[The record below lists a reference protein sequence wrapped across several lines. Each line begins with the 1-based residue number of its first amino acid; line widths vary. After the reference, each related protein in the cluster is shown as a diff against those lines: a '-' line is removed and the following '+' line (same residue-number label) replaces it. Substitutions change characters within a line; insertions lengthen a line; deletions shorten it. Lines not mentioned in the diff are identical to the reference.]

1 MKVRILVAVISS
13 AILISGCSTKPNL
26 AGAAAIV
33 GDVKITQATV
43 TESVNAVFA
52 QIEKLPASSTTQV
65 PTAAQVTRTT
75 VDRLVRDELFRVATL
90 TPKYAVSQA
99 AISKMREDAF
109 RDYGKESVE
118 SQLASNNGV
127 PANQI
132 DLFIRNILV
141 QDAIIKD
148 LSPTG
153 TQDEQTSALVSYL
166 SGLSSELGVR
176 IAPRYGEWS
185 SERIQSIAGDRSLA
199 VPLPVPVVE

>member
-1 MKVRILVAVISS
+1 MKVRVLVAVIAS

-26 AGAAAIV
+26 AGAAAVV
-33 GDVKITQATV
+33 GQVKISQSQV
-43 TESVNAVFA
+43 TESVNEVFA
-52 QIEKLPASSTTQV
+52 QIEKLPESSTTQV
-65 PTAAQVTRTT
+65 PTSAQVTRTT

-90 TPKYAVSQA
+90 NPKYAVTQA
-99 AISKMREDAF
+99 EISKMREEAF

-127 PANQI
+127 PASQI

-141 QDAIIKD
+141 QDEIIRD

-153 TQDEQTSALVSYL
+153 TQDEQTAALVSYL
-166 SGLSSELGVR
+166 SGLSSELTVR

-185 SERIQSIAGDRSLA
+185 SERLQSVAGDRSLS
-199 VPLPVPVVE
+199 VPLPVVE